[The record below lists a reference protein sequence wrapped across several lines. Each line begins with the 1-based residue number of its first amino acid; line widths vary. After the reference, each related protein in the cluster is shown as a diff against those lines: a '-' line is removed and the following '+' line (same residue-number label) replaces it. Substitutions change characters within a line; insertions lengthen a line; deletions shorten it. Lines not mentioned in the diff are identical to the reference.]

1 MKHYT
6 KGSKINL
13 NGRDFEIID
22 IWFGQNLI
30 SEGKHITST
39 VYYANLKDSKGQLWG
54 PIGINM
60 PKLHSKT
67 R

>member
-13 NGRDFEIID
+13 NGREFEIVD

-30 SEGKHITST
+30 SEGKNKGST
-39 VYYANLKDSKGQLWG
+39 VYYANLKDNKGQLWG
-54 PIGINM
+54 PIGINI
-60 PKLHSKT
+60 KK
-67 R
+67 

>member
-13 NGRDFEIID
+13 NGREFEIVD

-30 SEGKHITST
+30 SEEKKRGST

-54 PIGINM
+54 PIGINIT
-60 PKLHSKT
+60 K
-67 R
+67 